1 MYSSMKRRAR
11 SFSSGRRAGKVR
23 TLLPLFAGLLLC
35 GFALAAA
42 GRRVATV
49 EKDILRQA
57 NPVEVVVASVPIPA
71 GEMFGEGNLAK
82 KSIPSSGTGQRNV
95 PASEFELLV
104 GARAKTPI
112 DPGEPVLWTDVEEPY
127 DTEVFSRTVLPG
139 RRAMTL
145 GVDTTSSFAGL
156 LHPGDRVDL
165 LVERSGTNPADW
177 VRDIPVIAVDRD
189 RNRLARPSEKEET
202 STVTLMVS
210 PGEGSRIARAS
221 GKVHWFLRNPDDNA
235 AEAKAPPAR
244 PTISRPVEIWKGGV
258 KVLPGARVEGE
269 SRMSRFLPRSR
280 GAVAALFMLLAF
292 PADSSSIAS
301 ETIRIRPGF
310 QRILERTGV
319 SRLSV
324 GDPEIVEAQPLP
336 RNGGILVVGKK
347 EGETDLVL
355 WEKDSRTVWH
365 VEVGSGKRSIAED
378 ARAFAG
384 AFPGLTV
391 VEAGGSVILTG
402 PVPASQDKK
411 LLEAYANAH
420 PGVHLRVSLPEEKKT
435 LLLYDLKI
443 IEIGRG
449 ESEQLGIRWPDAIP
463 VKGTFSVGSGNA
475 GTFVVGTDFE
485 ARLNLLMAN
494 GKARILSNPR
504 LACESGG
511 EAQFLAGGE
520 IPIVIIT
527 PETRTVEWKTYGI
540 ILKIHPTMTE
550 GGKIRTQVNAE
561 VSAVDH
567 GSGTSDVPGFL
578 TRRVSTLF
586 STPPGETVM
595 LSGLVKSEMAKDVA
609 KVPLLGQIPVI
620 GELFTS
626 RNFRENRTEL
636 AIFITPVVVSGDA
649 STEAAVWERKA
660 EKEKEHLRFR
670 LRWSRSRQR

>member
-1 MYSSMKRRAR
+1 MRR
-11 SFSSGRRAGKVR
+11 
-23 TLLPLFAGLLLC
+23 LLPRAAATLFLFL
-35 GFALAAA
+35 ALA
-42 GRRVATV
+42 
-49 EKDILRQA
+49 
-57 NPVEVVVASVPIPA
+57 PV
-71 GEMFGEGNLAK
+71 
-82 KSIPSSGTGQRNV
+82 SG
-95 PASEFELLV
+95 PL
-104 GARAKTPI
+104 
-112 DPGEPVLWTDVEEPY
+112 
-127 DTEVFSRTVLPG
+127 
-139 RRAMTL
+139 
-145 GVDTTSSFAGL
+145 
-156 LHPGDRVDL
+156 
-165 LVERSGTNPADW
+165 
-177 VRDIPVIAVDRD
+177 
-189 RNRLARPSEKEET
+189 
-202 STVTLMVS
+202 
-210 PGEGSRIARAS
+210 
-221 GKVHWFLRNPDDNA
+221 
-235 AEAKAPPAR
+235 
-244 PTISRPVEIWKGGV
+244 
-258 KVLPGARVEGE
+258 
-269 SRMSRFLPRSR
+269 
-280 GAVAALFMLLAF
+280 
-292 PADSSSIAS
+292 AS

-324 GDPEIVEAQPLP
+324 GNPEIVEAQPLP
-336 RNGGILVVGKK
+336 RDGGIRVVGKK

-355 WEKDSRTVWH
+355 WEKSTRTVWH
-365 VEVGSGKRSIAED
+365 VEVGSGIRSVVED

-384 AFPGLTV
+384 AFPGVTV

-411 LLEAYANAH
+411 VLEAYANAH

-443 IEIGRG
+443 IEISRG

-463 VKGTFSVGSGNA
+463 AKGTFAAGTGNA
-475 GTFVVGTDFE
+475 GAVSIGTDFE

-494 GKARILSNPR
+494 GKAKILSNPR

-540 ILKIHPTMTE
+540 ILKIHPTMAE

-620 GELFTS
+620 GELFKS

-649 STEAAVWERKA
+649 ATEAAVWERKA

-670 LRWSRSRQR
+670 WME